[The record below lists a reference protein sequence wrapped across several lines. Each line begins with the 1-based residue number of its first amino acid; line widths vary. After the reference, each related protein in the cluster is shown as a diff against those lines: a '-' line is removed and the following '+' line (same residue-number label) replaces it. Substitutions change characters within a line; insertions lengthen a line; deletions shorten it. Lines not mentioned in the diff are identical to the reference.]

1 MINYRFNVLKTSK
14 TYSSC
19 ITETISLNNNFTI
32 SLVAN
37 ILLSASMS
45 LTLQDTPYKWIDIG
59 FVPV

>member
-1 MINYRFNVLKTSK
+1 MINYRFNVLKTSR

-19 ITETISLNNNFTI
+19 IIETISLNNNFPI